1 MKIAVHP
8 ETVLE
13 RLALLTRQVPIPVV
27 HALGGPLLA
36 RAVMVAT
43 GLGIFERVQG
53 SERTAGEVAEACG
66 THPYATGKLLD
77 ALVSAGYLARRG
89 PAYRLTWLSRKWL
102 LKNSPTSLHDL
113 LLYEQVEW
121 DWLTRLEAFIQ
132 TGQSL
137 DVHTTMARPE
147 WERYQRAM
155 RAIAGL
161 GATELARRVSLPTR
175 ARAMLDIGGSHGYYA
190 VAFCRRHPLLRAT
203 VLERPE
209 AHEHAAPLLAR
220 EGMGERVVHRIGD
233 ARVTELGQAGYDL
246 VLMAQLLHHFDDG
259 TNQALVR
266 RVARALRPGGSLV
279 IVEVIRDPSR
289 ANSGQLAGLL
299 DLYFAFTSHAGAPS
313 ADQLASWQRDAG
325 LVPQRPIH
333 LRRLPGFTAHVA
345 RKPLTHIEAASL
357 TCSPWDARHEDDRG
371 PSAA

>member
-1 MKIAVHP
+1 MHP

-36 RAVMVAT
+36 RVVMVAT

-175 ARAMLDIGGSHGYYA
+175 ARAMLDIGGSHGCSRGKA
-190 VAFCRRHPLLRAT
+190 WASASCTGSATPGSRNWDRRAT
-203 VLERPE
+203 TWCSWRSSSTTLTTGRIRHSCAASRERSAP
-209 AHEHAAPLLAR
+209 AAPWSSWRLSVTQTVPTAGSSPGCLICTSHSPATR
-220 EGMGERVVHRIGD
+220 ERR
-233 ARVTELGQAGYDL
+233 RPTSWQAGS
-246 VLMAQLLHHFDDG
+246 VTPAWSRSG
-259 TNQALVR
+259 
-266 RVARALRPGGSLV
+266 
-279 IVEVIRDPSR
+279 PSTC
-289 ANSGQLAGLL
+289 GDCQGLL
-299 DLYFAFTSHAGAPS
+299 PTWRESRSPTS
-313 ADQLASWQRDAG
+313 
-325 LVPQRPIH
+325 RP
-333 LRRLPGFTAHVA
+333 LP
-345 RKPLTHIEAASL
+345 
-357 TCSPWDARHEDDRG
+357 
-371 PSAA
+371 